1 MIASAV
7 LAVIVVIN
15 LTVGF
20 GTTGKSDKG
29 RGSRLGC
36 CNRGTATSCVV
47 KSVFA
52 INYLLFP
59 LIFALTLILGIALFL
74 CYIMS
79 RLCNDGT
86 YTTVSH
92 FERGY
97 VQPNINFAENH
108 QQIDLRQFAPILNL
122 RQNETN
128 LLLFENVRLKKLCVD
143 YVQSLDPYMILGFV
157 GFILMTFGFINYLIN
172 LTANWVRLSTRL
184 KYAELFYINGAEMIA
199 FGQEDGP
206 EDPRY

>member
-1 MIASAV
+1 MIGSVV
-7 LAVIVVIN
+7 LAVIIVIN

-20 GTTGKSDKG
+20 ATTGKNDKG

-59 LIFALTLILGIALFL
+59 VIFLLTLILGMCLFL

-86 YTTVSH
+86 YATVSH
-92 FERGY
+92 YDRGY
-97 VQPNINFAENH
+97 IQPNINFAENS

-128 LLLFENVRLKKLCVD
+128 LLLFQNVRLKKLCVD
-143 YVQSLDPYMILGFV
+143 YVQSLDPYMIMGFLGFV
-157 GFILMTFGFINYLIN
+157 LMTFGFINYLIN
-172 LTANWVRLSTRL
+172 LTANWVRIATRQ

-199 FGQEDGP
+199 FGDGDAP
-206 EDPRY
+206 YDPRY